1 MSRLDD
7 WLTLLDDP
15 TSQLVGVHPSDEVL
29 ATWMVQLAFS
39 DGVVQE
45 DELAFFARLAPEGT
59 PVARWVEQRAVKPVD
74 LDAIAPLLTSDA
86 ERRKLLALGV
96 RVVGLDSAVATEEIV
111 HLHRIVDHLGL
122 PHEAIRIALADVVA
136 PGGPVSADRVTAV
149 VADFAWTRMRTLPG
163 PGLVTLARP
172 GRSAEVIVEPDGLW
186 ARFDHGEASVL
197 FADIVA
203 YTRLPVRG
211 HAFHIRTDEA
221 DHTYADPAFQEL
233 GILLDRLYG
242 R

>member
-15 TSQLVGVHPSDEVL
+15 TSRLVGVHPSDEVL

-59 PVARWVEQRAVKPVD
+59 SVARWVEQRATRPVD

-86 ERRKLLALGV
+86 ERHKLLALGV

-111 HLHRIVDHLGL
+111 HLHRIVDHIGL
-122 PHEAIRIALADVVA
+122 PHDAIRQALDDVVA
-136 PGGPVSADRVTAV
+136 PGGAVSPERVASV
-149 VADFAWTRMRTLPG
+149 VAAFVWTRMRTLPG

-172 GRSAEVIVEPDGLW
+172 SRSAEVIVEREGLW
-186 ARFDHGEASVL
+186 ARFD
-197 FADIVA
+197 
-203 YTRLPVRG
+203 RG
-211 HAFHIRTDEA
+211 
-221 DHTYADPAFQEL
+221 
-233 GILLDRLYG
+233 
-242 R
+242 